1 MGFVGYPPYLAKR
14 PVLGPSGPP
23 SPGGPVLGCFGVPWG
38 GPKVPCFGTR
48 GTYREVSTD
57 IIWHPPSGGPGRPWG
72 RPWEALGG
80 PWEALPPL
88 PPIPLFW
95 DPPYPQGTPKPGVVL
110 RPPPT
115 QDTPIRDPPYPGPG
129 GRVPR
134 TPIQVPPLPRGGIP
148 GPPLPRGGYPGP
160 RGGTQGLPRGGT
172 WGLLGGPLVAP
183 LG

>member
-1 MGFVGYPPYLAKR
+1 LGFVGYPPYPGKR

-57 IIWHPPSGGPGRPWG
+57 IIWHPPRGGPGRPWG

-80 PWEALPPL
+80 PWEALPPY

-95 DPPYPQGTPKPGVVL
+95 DPPLPPGYPKTRGRSETPPYPGY
-110 RPPPT
+110 PYPG
-115 QDTPIRDPPYPGPG
+115 PPYPGPG

-134 TPIQVPPLPRGGIP
+134 TQ
-148 GPPLPRGGYPGP
+148 GGYPGP